1 MIATSL
7 YHFDSLNTNHFTT
20 NLPTIH
26 LSICTWVYCCDTVY
40 LQSKSEEQVKLA
52 EEIMEQFQLSTNEVK
67 KLELELDAVIRE
79 RVMDYVLNNQ
89 GEGNGLCFK

>member
-1 MIATSL
+1 M
-7 YHFDSLNTNHFTT
+7 
-20 NLPTIH
+20 
-26 LSICTWVYCCDTVY
+26 
-40 LQSKSEEQVKLA
+40 QSKSEEQVKLA

>member
-1 MIATSL
+1 M
-7 YHFDSLNTNHFTT
+7 
-20 NLPTIH
+20 
-26 LSICTWVYCCDTVY
+26 
-40 LQSKSEEQVKLA
+40 KLA

-89 GEGNGLCFK
+89 REGNGLCFK

>member
-1 MIATSL
+1 MQ
-7 YHFDSLNTNHFTT
+7 F
-20 NLPTIH
+20 
-26 LSICTWVYCCDTVY
+26 
-40 LQSKSEEQVKLA
+40 KSEEQVKLA

-89 GEGNGLCFK
+89 REGNGLCFK

>member
-1 MIATSL
+1 M
-7 YHFDSLNTNHFTT
+7 
-20 NLPTIH
+20 
-26 LSICTWVYCCDTVY
+26 
-40 LQSKSEEQVKLA
+40 QSKSEEQVKLA

-79 RVMDYVLNNQ
+79 RLMDYVFYNQ